1 MERPLP
7 QPDSLLAKMGL
18 IRRRSEKEGA
28 QMDEGDSGPRN
39 RPLKRNLRLNGGR
52 KIRRH
57 LDGEEQLLHLI
68 SSRAALPE
76 VLNRICSAL
85 DCQIGN
91 VVSLISLPWDDA
103 SELAAMASDAALF
116 GLHTLC
122 SAPIVG
128 EKGELLGSLEMYSC
142 VPQSPSATEVQLIE
156 WAKCLAAFAIK
167 LQNDAYQQSNGKI
180 RTERPVRWNVIE
192 SPVCVN

>member
-7 QPDSLLAKMGL
+7 QPESLLTKMGL

-28 QMDEGDSGPRN
+28 QMNEGDSGPRN
-39 RPLKRNLRLNGGR
+39 RPLKRNLRLNSGR

-57 LDGEEQLLHLI
+57 LGGEDQLLHLI

-76 VLNRICSAL
+76 ILNRICSAL

-91 VVSLISLPWDDA
+91 VVSLISLPGNDA
-103 SELAAMASDAALF
+103 SELAAMASNAALF
-116 GLHTLC
+116 GLHTFC
-122 SAPIVG
+122 SVAIVD
-128 EKGELLGSLEMYSC
+128 EKGELVGSLETYCC
-142 VPQSPSATEVQLIE
+142 VPQSPSASEVQLIE

-167 LQNDAYQQSNGKI
+167 LHNDANQQSNRKI